1 MQINKVDFIK
11 ALQITGMMGYKE
23 GFETCLMLIENFSDV
38 PNCDINLIIKF
49 LKNTYNKTLKESETD
64 ITEDEMK
71 FLGELLNKE
80 ELEEVFDIC

>member
-1 MQINKVDFIK
+1 MTISKEDFIK

-49 LKNTYNKTLKESETD
+49 LKNTYNETLKESETD
-64 ITEDEMK
+64 VTEDEMK